1 MINNMN
7 FAHEEMQSD
16 QSYTTSN
23 HQRYYGAQS
32 DDPDMYEEED
42 DYHTEGHKK
51 EFSEPCEG
59 EGCRDWIVKIKDF
72 RPSYQGGGGGGGGAT
87 LIFKVS
93 QDECELREICN
104 LHV

>member
-1 MINNMN
+1 MINNLN

-16 QSYTTSN
+16 QSYRSSN

-32 DDPDMYEEED
+32 DEPMYDEED

-59 EGCRDWIVKIKDF
+59 EGCRDWMVKIKDF

-93 QDECELREICN
+93 YDECQMK
-104 LHV
+104 

>member
-1 MINNMN
+1 MINKMN

-16 QSYTTSN
+16 QSYRHSTQ
-23 HQRYYGAQS
+23 QRYYGPQS
-32 DDPDMYEEED
+32 DDPDMYEEEEE

-59 EGCRDWIVKIKDF
+59 EGCRDWMVKIKDF

-93 QDECELREICN
+93 YDECQMK
-104 LHV
+104 